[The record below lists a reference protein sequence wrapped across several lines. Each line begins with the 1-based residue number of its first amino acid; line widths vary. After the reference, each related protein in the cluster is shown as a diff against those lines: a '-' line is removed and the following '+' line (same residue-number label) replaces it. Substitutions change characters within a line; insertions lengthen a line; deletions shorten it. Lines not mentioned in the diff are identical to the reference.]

1 MHYAS
6 QHVLS
11 LKEKEG
17 MYLYSYRF
25 AYELLDVMICRLLVV
40 RFFMR
45 RVLQA
50 SRLNSKLI
58 KSITGRI
65 DLYMEFTH
73 DKFVRLSG
81 VVLV

>member
-11 LKEKEG
+11 LKGEG
-17 MYLYSYRF
+17 GCVYLYSYRF
-25 AYELLDVMICRLLVV
+25 AYGLLDVMTCRLLVV

-45 RVLQA
+45 GVLQA

-58 KSITGRI
+58 KVLQVGLIYIWSLLMIN
-65 DLYMEFTH
+65 
-73 DKFVRLSG
+73 LSP
-81 VVLV
+81 LVELS